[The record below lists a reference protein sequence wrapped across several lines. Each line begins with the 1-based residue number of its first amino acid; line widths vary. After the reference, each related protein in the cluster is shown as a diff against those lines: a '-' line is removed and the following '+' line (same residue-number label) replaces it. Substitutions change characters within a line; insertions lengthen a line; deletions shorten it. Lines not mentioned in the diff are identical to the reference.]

1 MRAASLLWS
10 WSPIIVGIAIVL
22 AAGLW
27 FGGLLSSGGAEHHN
41 AAPSAVSEAVPSQQ
55 QQQLPAFVA
64 GASDRVQEAYA
75 YAAAHG
81 DMLVYIPCYCGCG
94 DHSGHRWVRDCFVK
108 QWAASGITW
117 DQHGSQCDVC
127 VSIALDAKSKLGEGQ
142 SLATVRKYI
151 DAKYS
156 KIGPGTNTPLPPGME
171 E

>member
-1 MRAASLLWS
+1 MRAASLLRS
-10 WSPIIVGIAIVL
+10 WSPILLGIAIVL

-27 FGGLLSSGGAEHHN
+27 FGGVLSSGGAQHQN
-41 AAPSAVSEAVPSQQ
+41 MAPSAVSQASPSQ
-55 QQQLPAFVA
+55 QQQLPAFLA
-64 GASDRVQEAYA
+64 GASGRVQEAYA
-75 YAAAHG
+75 YAASHG

-94 DHSGHRWVRDCFVK
+94 EHSGHRWVRDCFVK

-142 SLATVRKYI
+142 SLAAVRKYI